1 MKKGDKNIFLLG
13 GSSLINDIGSEM
25 ITPILPFL
33 IASFGGAGLAI
44 GLISGLR
51 EGLSSLVKLL
61 GGWLSDKTGKR
72 KSFVFFGYLISV
84 IFRLLLGFA
93 TSWSQVI
100 SFVSLERFGK
110 LRDAPRDAIITDT
123 TKRKGRGF
131 GIHQAMDT
139 TGGIVGSLLVL
150 FLFWKLNFSFQSII
164 FVAAGISAFSLLPLF
179 FVKKTNVKP
188 KKINLLKGISKLN
201 PNLKY
206 LIFVLSIFTLGNFG
220 LYLFILLIVKN
231 ITGSFVIP
239 LILFLGFNIVSA
251 TFTVFFGKLSD
262 RIGRKKVLMS
272 GFILFLAVALSFVFN
287 ATNLTAIAII
297 FAFYGLV
304 YAITLSN
311 QKAFV
316 ADLAGEYKG
325 TAIGF
330 YYFVV
335 GLVNIAAGLIAG
347 LLWDIS
353 PHTMFIYISCIAT
366 LAIILLSFVK
376 ESKN

>member
-13 GSSLINDIGSEM
+13 GSSFLNDIGSEM

-33 IASFGGAGLAI
+33 IISLGGAGLAV

-51 EGLSSLVKLL
+51 EGLSSLIKLF
-61 GGWLSDKTGKR
+61 GGWLSDKNGKR
-72 KSFVFFGYLISV
+72 KNFVLFGYLISI
-84 IFRLLLGFA
+84 IFRLFLVFA
-93 TSWSQVI
+93 NSWHSVVAL
-100 SFVSLERFGK
+100 VSLERFGK
-110 LRDAPRDAIITDT
+110 IRDPPRDAIIADT
-123 TKRKGRGF
+123 TKLRGRGF

-139 TGGIVGSLLVL
+139 SGAILGSLIVL
-150 FLFWKLNFSFQSII
+150 LLFWKLGWSFKPII
-164 FVAAGISAFSLLPLF
+164 ITAAAISAFSLIPLL
-179 FVKKTNVKP
+179 FVKNTDVKP
-188 KKINLLKGISKLN
+188 QKIKLLRGIKKLSPK
-201 PNLKY
+201 LKY

-231 ITGSFVIP
+231 ITGSFAIP
-239 LILFLGFNIVSA
+239 LLLYLLFNIISA
-251 TFTVFFGKLSD
+251 TFTIFFGKLSD

-272 GFILFLAVALSFVFN
+272 GFVLFLAVSLALVFN

-316 ADLAGEYKG
+316 ADLAGEHKG

-335 GLVNIAAGLIAG
+335 GLVNILAGLIAG

-353 PHTMFIYISCIAT
+353 PQTMFIYISCIAI
-366 LAIILLSFVK
+366 LAIILLAFVK
-376 ESKN
+376 EK